1 MNKYYANDIIKW
13 LFGLVGYFNH
23 YGFFTKKL
31 WKNVEGFE
39 EEDEANVKNAFMH
52 YWFHHQ
58 YGYFTAPRGMSW
70 YAETD
75 EEGYNLFIER
85 YKPVIDAFE
94 EWVKAQR

>member
-1 MNKYYANDIIKW
+1 MENNIIKW
-13 LFGLVGYFNH
+13 LFGLVGYFN

-58 YGYFTAPRGMSW
+58 YGYFTAPIGMSW
-70 YAETD
+70 YEETD
-75 EEGYNLFIER
+75 EEGYNLFIKR

-94 EWVKAQR
+94 KWVEDQR